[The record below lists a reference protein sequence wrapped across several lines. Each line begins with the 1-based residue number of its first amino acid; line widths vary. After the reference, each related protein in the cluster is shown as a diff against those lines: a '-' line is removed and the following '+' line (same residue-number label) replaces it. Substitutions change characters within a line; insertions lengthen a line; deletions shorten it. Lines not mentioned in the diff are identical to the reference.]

1 MEIADKPR
9 RDDDRIFAL
18 DAGKLDKVG
27 RQLRRV
33 YEGLLAGKGLSRHG
47 RTRNL
52 PPSPSRSPMRPTE
65 PVNPLQLRVV
75 SEPSNVHGVRYR
87 NPIGQLDSRATDG
100 AAMARKWRENL
111 PVAAAKGSP
120 TNLNLA

>member
-1 MEIADKPR
+1 
-9 RDDDRIFAL
+9 
-18 DAGKLDKVG
+18 
-27 RQLRRV
+27 
-33 YEGLLAGKGLSRHG
+33 
-47 RTRNL
+47 
-52 PPSPSRSPMRPTE
+52 MRPTE